1 MPRWSALAALLT
13 VLWSGPVAAAAEC
26 AGEAWVESTL
36 YMGRG
41 LADGGTVPDAGVQ
54 AFVAETIVPAFPDG
68 FTILDARGHW
78 RDGRTGRAV
87 GETTVVLVV
96 AHPPGPEADAALRR
110 IADTY
115 ITRFGQSA
123 VLRSDHPVCVTF
135 YERK

>member
-1 MPRWSALAALLT
+1 MSRWAAPATLLA
-13 VLWSGPVAAAAEC
+13 VLWTGSMAAAADC

-41 LADGGTVPDAGVQ
+41 LADGRMAADADVQ

-68 FTILDARGHW
+68 FTIVDARGHW
-78 RDGRTGRAV
+78 RDSRTGRAA
-87 GETTVVLVV
+87 GETTVVFVV
-96 AHPPGPEADAALRR
+96 AHPPGPDADAALHR
-110 IADTY
+110 IADAY
-115 ITRFGQSA
+115 IERFGQSA

>member
-1 MPRWSALAALLT
+1 MPRRIASIALLAALAIA
-13 VLWSGPVAAAAEC
+13 PAAATADC
-26 AGEAWVESTL
+26 AGQAWVESTL

-41 LADGGTVPDAGVQ
+41 LGDGRMAPDAEVQ

-87 GETTVVLVV
+87 DETTVVLVV
-96 AHPPGPEADAALRR
+96 AHPPGPAADEALRGIADAY
-110 IADTY
+110 IA
-115 ITRFGQSA
+115 RFGQSS